1 MIISRTPLRISL
13 GGGGTDLPSYY
24 RNNGHGFLIAAA
36 ITRHVYIA
44 VNDNFDRE
52 FLLKYSSV
60 EKTTDISSIQHPLLR
75 ECLRSFNLKGAIEIS
90 SMADIPAGTGLGSS
104 GSFTVGVLKAL
115 AHHQHRSLTNE
126 QIAAEACTIE
136 IERLG
141 EGVGKQ
147 DQYIA
152 ATGGI
157 SGFTFRDN
165 ESVEIERLDISRTVR
180 QRLEEDLLLFYTG
193 VRRSAGEVLRSESD
207 STGAVA
213 RMRSNLNDTREI
225 GYATRD
231 MLCQGDIDAFGRL
244 LTQQWQLKFA
254 RQRSELHE
262 EIDDIITAGIRHG
275 AVGGKL
281 VGAGGGGFI
290 LFFADQKVR
299 LREEMTHRKLM
310 EVPFGIDYEGSSII
324 VAN

>member
-299 LREEMTHRKLM
+299 LREEMTHRNLM